1 MLRRLGGLATLFYP
15 LLALFALRR
24 WGAQLGPAAVV
35 AKLYPV
41 AVSAVL
47 LFTFGRS
54 LYAGPPMAER
64 LARLRHP
71 DLSPEAIAYTRKVT
85 VAWCCFFAVNGLIAL
100 VTALWMSDKAWA
112 LYNGLISYLL
122 MAILMGIEFLVRLRV
137 QKAHAQS

>member
-1 MLRRLGGLATLFYP
+1 MWRRLGGLATLFYP
-15 LLALFALRR
+15 LLALLALRR

-41 AVSAVL
+41 AVSAAL
-47 LFTFGRS
+47 LVTFGRS
-54 LYAGPPMAER
+54 LFAGPPMAER

-85 VAWCCFFAVNGLIAL
+85 IVWCCFFAANGLVAL
-100 VTALWMSDKAWA
+100 ATALWMSDKAWA

-122 MAILMGIEFLVRLRV
+122 MATLMGLEFLVRLRM
-137 QKAHAQS
+137 QRADAQS